1 MNKLIIKI
9 DCEQSHESALAHVL
23 GVIEG
28 GLVSETNGVKHYCH
42 YTVFRDGIGVY
53 CYPNGKSFAF
63 VVMDTG
69 ATPEQEGQE

>member
-9 DCEQSHESALAHVL
+9 KGERSHESALAYVS

-42 YTVFRDGIGVY
+42 YTVFKDGTGVY
-53 CYPNGKSFAF
+53 CYPNSNSFAF
-63 VVMDTG
+63 VVLDNQPKT
-69 ATPEQEGQE
+69 QEGE